1 MKRYTVDT
9 INSNSGYSTLRIV
22 PQSDHDAMR
31 FWPGQYATLAIQ
43 TDGHWSPTR
52 CLSLTNVSN
61 GEGVLEFG
69 FRVTGNFT
77 RALAESRPGFEVRVQ
92 GPYGDF
98 VLPDHTP
105 VVMIA
110 GGIGITPFMSML
122 RTTAVTNSQQQLTL
136 LFSARSSNDIP
147 YEAEIREL
155 TSRNPNIRAYF
166 FVGNSDADPQRY
178 IAGKISQ
185 DHLSKVA
192 AGIDDQLYYICGPE
206 PMMQAMTK
214 TLLSIGVDHDDILT
228 ESFSAGSKSR
238 TRFFGLSPVQVS
250 YALGAMSF
258 VVIAGIIGFK
268 DVRHKVA
275 LAQAAAV
282 PAASA
287 QSNASNTP
295 APQTPAATNAPNSTQ
310 TPATNIDTDQ
320 NPDTSLNPSTDTN
333 STDNSTPTRSSPTPV
348 TPAPS
353 PPSYTNTYQP
363 PRSQMS

>member
-43 TDGHWSPTR
+43 TYGHWSPTR

-77 RALAESRPGFEVRVQ
+77 RALAESRPGYEVRVQ

-166 FVGNSDADPQRY
+166 FVGNPDADPQRY

-192 AGIDDQLYYICGPE
+192 VDLKDQLYYI
-206 PMMQAMTK
+206 
-214 TLLSIGVDHDDILT
+214 
-228 ESFSAGSKSR
+228 SAGSKSR